1 MIIHFCCKVDASN
14 ITENNITTK
23 IADGSISPHDRH
35 HYEMALISIQKRGI
49 KGEGNSF
56 SISLYTNYFHPYSK
70 KIICTQ
76 FGEKPTKQEIF
87 TRQNFGTTHFKK

>member
-1 MIIHFCCKVDASN
+1 MDASN

-49 KGEGNSF
+49 KGKELNNRFLREIGMASNPNG
-56 SISLYTNYFHPYSK
+56 IQDT
-70 KIICTQ
+70 CTQ
-76 FGEKPTKQEIF
+76 INSTFS
-87 TRQNFGTTHFKK
+87 

>member
-1 MIIHFCCKVDASN
+1 MDASN

-49 KGEGNSF
+49 KGEGVN
-56 SISLYTNYFHPYSK
+56 
-70 KIICTQ
+70 
-76 FGEKPTKQEIF
+76 EKNHA
-87 TRQNFGTTHFKK
+87 QNFQRLWGKIQTANTNKKHKYKVHETCLAQDLQRLWGKI

>member
-1 MIIHFCCKVDASN
+1 MAYITHLCYKVDASN

-49 KGEGNSF
+49 KGKELNCDFF
-56 SISLYTNYFHPYSK
+56 SGWSK
-70 KIICTQ
+70 
-76 FGEKPTKQEIF
+76 
-87 TRQNFGTTHFKK
+87 